1 VSDKR
6 SILRGLPA
14 FAGLSD
20 QDCDTVLSV
29 VKARRGAPN
38 DVLFREGD
46 RARSMLVVLDG
57 ALTVKVGDAEVARL
71 GPGEV
76 VGEIALFDLE
86 ASGVRTATVIAHV
99 ATTVL
104 DFTREAVALLRKD
117 APFAAAALHRAVLAD
132 VTRRLR
138 VVNDR
143 SDRILDGGARVGGL
157 PSLSPPTAR
166 AKGPQLTPE
175 KLRSLWALREYGDAD
190 LELLSR
196 ATALRTFAAKEH
208 LFEEGSRGE
217 ACYLLLDGEVEVVRA
232 HQGKVRTLATLCMG
246 ALVGQLAMIDRS
258 PHSATVVAVGP
269 VHALELG
276 RDVFERLMQACT
288 PMALRFQEH
297 VAVAG
302 IRQLR
307 SATARLVALMAQR
320 SEADAYL
327 HGASADDDWDTEVDG
342 GVVLELAVDPASL
355 RRR

>member
-1 VSDKR
+1 MSDKR

-29 VKARRGAPN
+29 VKARRGAPS

-46 RARSMLVVLDG
+46 RASSMLVVLDG
-57 ALTVKVGDAEVARL
+57 SLTVKVGDAEVARL

-86 ASGVRTATVIAHV
+86 ASGLRTATVIARV

-104 DFTREAVALLRKD
+104 DFTREAVGLLRKD

-143 SDRILDGGARVGGL
+143 SDRILDGGARGRV
-157 PSLSPPTAR
+157 PSLSPPTTR

-175 KLRSLWALREYGDAD
+175 KLRALWALREYGDAD

-196 ATALRTFAAKEH
+196 ATALRTFAAQERV
-208 LFEEGSRGE
+208 FEEGSRGE

-232 HQGKVRTLATLCMG
+232 HQGKVRTLGTLRMG

-258 PHSATVVAVGP
+258 PHSATVVAAGP

-288 PMALRFQEH
+288 PLALRFQEH